1 MIELPNFIIVILG
14 CLLSL
19 AWGSFMGAAFFRIP
33 LRFSTENTFVLSLW
47 RGRSECPHCH
57 HVLSVF
63 DLVPLFSWIFLKG
76 KCRYCHTKIG
86 SSYFLIEVFALL
98 VFLVSFYVLSL
109 GYIAIFVSL
118 IATTLLIMSLIDLKY
133 YILPDELQLLLL
145 ILFVALCLTADAP
158 IDLLLNGFW
167 GFLLGAGLLLLVRI
181 VYLYWRGIEGI
192 GLGDI
197 KLVGIA
203 GLYIG
208 MQGIPFMLLIG
219 SLSTLCIAIPYM
231 LIQKKKDMKL
241 MLPFG
246 PGLAL
251 GFLVTFVLQYAKVL
265 PL

>member
-1 MIELPNFIIVILG
+1 MIELPDFFMIILG

-19 AWGSFMGAAFFRIP
+19 SWGSFMGAAFFRIP
-33 LRFSTENTFVLSLW
+33 LRFSTDNKHILSLW
-47 RGRSECPHCH
+47 KGRSECPHCH
-57 HVLSVF
+57 HALSIF
-63 DLVPLFSWIFLKG
+63 DLVPLFSWIFLMG
-76 KCRYCHTKIG
+76 KCRHCHAKIG
-86 SSYFLIEVFALL
+86 VSYFFIELFALL
-98 VFLVSFYVLSL
+98 IFLFSFYVLHL

-118 IATTLLIMSLIDLKY
+118 IATTLLVMSLIDFKY

-145 ILFVALCLTADAP
+145 ILFLVLCFLSNTI
-158 IDLLLNGFW
+158 IDLLLNGCW
-167 GFLLGAGLLLLVRI
+167 GLILGAGILFLVRI

-208 MQGIPFMLLIG
+208 IQGIPFMLLIG

-231 LIQKKKDMKL
+231 LIKKKKDMKL

-251 GFLVTFVLQYAKVL
+251 GFLMTFILQSVKIL
-265 PL
+265 PF

>member
-1 MIELPNFIIVILG
+1 MIALPDIMLLILG

-19 AWGSFMGAAFFRIP
+19 SWGSFMGAAFFRIP
-33 LRFSTENTFVLSLW
+33 LRFGAENTLVLSLW
-47 RGRSECPHCH
+47 KGRSECPHCH

-63 DLVPLFSWIFLKG
+63 DLVPLFSWVFLRG

-86 SSYFLIEVFALL
+86 SSYFLIESFALII
-98 VFLVSFYVLSL
+98 FLLSFYVLHL

-118 IATTLLIMSLIDLKY
+118 IATTLLVMALIDLKY
-133 YILPDELQLLLL
+133 YILPDELQILLLVL
-145 ILFVALCLTADAP
+145 FFVLCFFIDTPLDFILD
-158 IDLLLNGFW
+158 
-167 GFLLGAGLLLLVRI
+167 GFLGLLSGAGILLLVRI

-192 GLGDI
+192 GIGDI

-208 MQGIPFMLLIG
+208 VQGIPFMLLIG

-231 LIQKKKDMKL
+231 LINKKKDMKL

-251 GFLVTFVLQYAKVL
+251 GFIVTFVLLYVKVL